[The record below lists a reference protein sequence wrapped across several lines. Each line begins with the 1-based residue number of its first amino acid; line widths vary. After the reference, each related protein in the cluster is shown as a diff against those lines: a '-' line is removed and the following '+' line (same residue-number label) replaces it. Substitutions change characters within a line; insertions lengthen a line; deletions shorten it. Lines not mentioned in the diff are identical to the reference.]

1 MWDKDVVNIQRLA
14 KAILALLLS
23 LSVTLVERAFAETTA
38 ELTLK
43 PDRCVAMNEGQTCYQ
58 TLAVV
63 WQSETAGDYCLFE
76 DGIQNPIVCWQNAFA
91 GKAKLEFAA
100 EGNVT
105 YQLLL
110 KAMPEQEQVLM
121 AEKEV
126 IVTWVYSKTKKRK
139 NSWRLF

>member
-1 MWDKDVVNIQRLA
+1 MLDRDVVNTQRLA

-23 LSVTLVERAFAETTA
+23 LSVTLIERAFAETSA

-58 TLAVV
+58 TLAVS
-63 WQSETAGDYCLFE
+63 WQSEKAGDYCLFE
-76 DGIQNPIVCWQNAFA
+76 DGIQQPIVCWQNAVT

-100 EGNVT
+100 EGNTT

-121 AEKEV
+121 DEKEV